1 MTIEEYVNKFK
12 RKCDY
17 SQIVYDEV
25 VEEDDKCTKKINELM
40 YFKCMIDIC
49 DIDLMLSYK
58 KYGFNKFIANKLGF
72 YDDKQGFTYRIIE
85 EQKKKDELEEYLEGL
100 IGKRLHKKEQKELAE
115 KVNIRKDGKLL
126 KSISVLN
133 GYFIDNYNI
142 TIKSKQIR
150 EQGKKVTIWI
160 LINIK

>member
-1 MTIEEYVNKFK
+1 
-12 RKCDY
+12 
-17 SQIVYDEV
+17 
-25 VEEDDKCTKKINELM
+25 M

-85 EQKKKDELEEYLEGL
+85 EEKKQDKLEEYLEEL
-100 IGKRLHKKEQKELAE
+100 IDKRLYKEEQKELAE

-126 KSISVLN
+126 KSINSINAYFEEAKLN
-133 GYFIDNYNI
+133 YYILPKKSNSKRYW
-142 TIKSKQIR
+142 TI
-150 EQGKKVTIWI
+150 
-160 LINIK
+160 IKDVDK